1 MPDEDAKHMP
11 YCIGPHGEP
20 ITLAQMPRV
29 GLKRW
34 TQRDKV
40 LVVAAVQG
48 GLLSFGE
55 ACSRYP
61 PYADEYLSWHERFGG
76 QVAR

>member
-1 MPDEDAKHMP
+1 VPYEDAKHMP
-11 YCIGPHGEP
+11 YCVGPQGER
-20 ITLAQMPRV
+20 ITLAQMPRA

-34 TQRDKV
+34 TQRDKA

-48 GLLSFGE
+48 GLLSFSE

-61 PYADEYLSWHERFGG
+61 LYADDYLSWHERFGG
-76 QVAR
+76 QACH

>member
-1 MPDEDAKHMP
+1 MPDEGAKHMP
-11 YCIGPHGEP
+11 YCIGPHGEL

-34 TQRDKV
+34 TQRDKA

-61 PYADEYLSWHERFGG
+61 PYADEYLSWHERFGA
-76 QVAR
+76 QVAH